1 MSPASRDPDLESP
14 RPAANWGRV
23 ADGVFLAGLGV
34 FFLLATTRGVPDGFW
49 VEAVSFWP
57 VLLVSWGI
65 RIVFEKTRMPWGMLA
80 GPAVVLA
87 TLFWLA
93 WGDRPEL
100 PPPGDCRAL
109 SVDQPAEMD
118 RAKVLVH
125 FGGGHVDIEA
135 RGLRSPRLA
144 EGRVASREDE
154 NRLRVSEED
163 GEATV
168 RLEGRRRG
176 IMLIGLRHEIWE
188 LGVTDRVPLS
198 VDVRGA
204 ALRADLD
211 LRRGHATGSKVS
223 GAFNSVTLR
232 LPRPSHQVEIRLEGA
247 FNAFDVIV
255 PEGTPVRY
263 EGPGFPVGW
272 VNKGPAHDGL
282 PDEEPGYRVIL
293 HGAFSFVD
301 IDEGPAPEGG
311 YPTPLPP
318 PGHAPEA
325 EPVPPEDPDGTPTPP
340 AEAAPGPPAESR
352 LGGTPAE
359 LVS

>member
-1 MSPASRDPDLESP
+1 
-14 RPAANWGRV
+14 
-23 ADGVFLAGLGV
+23 VFLAGLGA
-34 FFLLATTRGVPDGFW
+34 FFLLATTRGIPDGFW

-65 RIVFEKTRMPWGMLA
+65 RIVFEKTRMPWAVVL

-100 PPPGDCRAL
+100 PPPGEWRAL
-109 SVDQPAEMD
+109 SVDQPED
-118 RAKVLVH
+118 VNRAKILVH
-125 FGGGHVDIEA
+125 IGGAHVDIEA
-135 RGLRSPRLA
+135 RGLSSTRLA
-144 EGRVASREDE
+144 EGRVASREGKR
-154 NRLRVSEED
+154 RLRVSGEE
-163 GEATV
+163 GVATV

-176 IMLIGLRHEIWE
+176 IMLIGLRHEVWE

-198 VDVRGA
+198 VDLSGA
-204 ALRADLD
+204 ALRANLD
-211 LRRGHATGSKVS
+211 LRKGHATDSHVS

-232 LPRPSHQVEIRLEGA
+232 LPRPSHQVVIRLEGA

-263 EGPGFPVGW
+263 EGPGFPIGW

-282 PDEEPGYRVIL
+282 SEDEPGYRVIL
-293 HGAFSFVD
+293 AGAFSFVD

-311 YPTPLPP
+311 YPTPLAPPVEAPEDEPP
-318 PGHAPEA
+318 PPEG
-325 EPVPPEDPDGTPTPP
+325 PDAAAPP
-340 AEAAPGPPAESR
+340 AEAEPGPPAED
-352 LGGTPAE
+352 LNGTPSGG
-359 LVS
+359 V